1 MEAFGLAGRITNVA
15 ASKHPEWMMANSITQ
30 TDADLLRLTM
40 AGDDQAFTALYRRHQ
55 GQVYRFALLMSGS
68 VGIAEDV
75 TQEVFLML
83 IREAPRY
90 DPARGQLSSF
100 LYGVARNYVLRCI
113 ERDRSY
119 VPLIDESEEDGA
131 VPVAQLIDRDDPL
144 GNLTRNEVIR
154 LVRQAVVALPARYR
168 EAVVL
173 CDFQELSYAEAAKV
187 LGCPVGTV
195 SSRLHRGHALLLE
208 KLRAVKKSDST
219 LHEPSPLRCFA

>member
-1 MEAFGLAGRITNVA
+1 
-15 ASKHPEWMMANSITQ
+15 MANSITH
-30 TDADLLRLTM
+30 TDAELLKLTM

-68 VGIAEDV
+68 VGVAEDV
-75 TQEVFLML
+75 TQEVFMVL
-83 IREAPRY
+83 IREAHRY
-90 DPARGQLSSF
+90 DPERGQLSAF
-100 LYGVARNYVLRCI
+100 LYGIARNYVLRCI

-119 VPLIDESEEDGA
+119 VPFNEESEEGEA
-131 VPVAQLIDRDDPL
+131 ISLPQLIDRDDPL
-144 GNLTRNEVIR
+144 GNFTRNELIR

-195 SSRLHRGHALLLE
+195 SSRLHRGHSMLLE
-208 KLRAVKKSDST
+208 RLRIVKNSDST
-219 LHEPSPLRCFA
+219 VHEPSSLRCFA